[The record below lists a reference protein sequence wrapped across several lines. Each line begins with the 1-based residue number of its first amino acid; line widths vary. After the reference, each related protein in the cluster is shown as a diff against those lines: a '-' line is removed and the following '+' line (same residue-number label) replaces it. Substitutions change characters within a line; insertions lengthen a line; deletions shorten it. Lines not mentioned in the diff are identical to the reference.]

1 MADDLVKVL
10 LGVAAAVGA
19 VVIYKAINNDDSIEG
34 AAKDLKGDIKGKYK
48 DAKGMKLGSADPW
61 GSTSVHAAAAL
72 AAGVAVAVE
81 AGEAV
86 AVASGVVVVVVLPD
100 IVNCWVL
107 EKVP

>member
-48 DAKGMKLGSADPW
+48 DAKG
-61 GSTSVHAAAAL
+61 
-72 AAGVAVAVE
+72 E
-81 AGEAV
+81 AKGAYRD
-86 AVASGVVVVVVLPD
+86 AKH
-100 IVNCWVL
+100 N
-107 EKVP
+107 